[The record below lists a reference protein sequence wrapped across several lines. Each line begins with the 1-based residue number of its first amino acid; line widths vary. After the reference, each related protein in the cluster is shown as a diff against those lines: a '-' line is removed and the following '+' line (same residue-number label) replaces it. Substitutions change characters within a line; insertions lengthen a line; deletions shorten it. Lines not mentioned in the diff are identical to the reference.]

1 MTSQGNKQSQPYKTE
16 FSLAI
21 DGMTCASCVGRVE
34 RALRALPNIHS
45 ANVNL
50 ATARADIS
58 YLGDP
63 DLPTTIAA
71 VRAAGYEVV
80 TEILILG
87 IKGMTC
93 ASCVG
98 RVERALAAV
107 PGVVSANVNLA
118 TGRAQATV
126 VRGISEADLVLAVE
140 RTGYEGALIRD
151 DALALSDHE
160 AEQRTAERNRHK
172 QALGYAVLLTLPVFA
187 LEMGTHLVPGMHE
200 WLLRTMGQ
208 QVSWVLQFALTAI
221 VLMGPG
227 GRFFQKGIPG
237 LLRGS
242 PDMNSMVAVGTGAAF
257 AYSAVAT
264 FAPSVLP
271 TGTVNVYYEA
281 AAVIVTL
288 ILLGRFL
295 EEQAKGRTSE
305 AIKRLVGLQPKIAR
319 VVRNGQTIDVPIAAV
334 RVGDLID
341 VRPGERLP
349 VDGEVVDGTSFI
361 DESMVSGEAMP
372 VEKRI
377 GSPLIGGT
385 VNQNGA
391 LTFRTT
397 KIGSETVLAQ
407 IIRMVEQAQGAKL
420 PIQAI
425 VDRITQ
431 WFVPAVMAAAVLT
444 FLVWLV
450 FGPSPALSFALV
462 NAVAVLII
470 ACPCAMGLAT
480 PTSIMVGTGRAAEM
494 GILFRKGEA
503 LQRLRDAKVVALD
516 KTGTLTTGK
525 PELSD
530 LIVCEGF
537 ERQAVLANVAAVEAK
552 SEHPIARAIV
562 TAAAAQ
568 GIVPGR
574 LEGFESVT
582 GLGARAVVDGIRVE
596 IGADRFMET
605 LGLDVSIFAAT
616 AKRLGD
622 EGKTPLFAAIGGK
635 LAAIIAVSGQIKA
648 TTPAAIR
655 AMHAMGLK
663 VAMITGDNRRT
674 ALAIARQ
681 LGIDEVIAEVL
692 PAGKVDALK
701 QLRAKH
707 GTLAFVGDGIN
718 DAPALAEADVGLA
731 IGTGTDIAIEAADV
745 VLMSGDLAGVA
756 RAIALSK
763 ATLRNIRQ
771 NLFWAFA
778 YNVALIPVAAGIL
791 YPINGTLLSPM
802 LAAGAMALSSV
813 FVLGNALRLKR
824 FSPPS
829 TIQRKV
835 NRNDRPVSP
844 SIPTTQ
850 PALAE

>member
-1 MTSQGNKQSQPYKTE
+1 MTFQENTHSQADATRL
-16 FSLAI
+16 SLTI
-21 DGMTCASCVGRVE
+21 NGMSCASCVGRVE
-34 RALRALPNIHS
+34 RALKALPNIRTAS
-45 ANVNL
+45 VNL
-50 ATARADIS
+50 ATARADMA
-58 YLGDP
+58 YVGDL
-63 DLPTTIAA
+63 DLPVVLAA
-71 VRAAGYEVV
+71 VSKAGYAVA
-80 TEILILG
+80 TETRDLG

-98 RVERALAAV
+98 RVERALLAV
-107 PGVVSANVNLA
+107 PGVISASVNLA
-118 TGRAQATV
+118 TGRAQVMAV
-126 VRGISEADLVLAVE
+126 PGISDADLLLAVE
-140 RTGYEGALIRD
+140 RAGYEAMIILD
-151 DALALSDHE
+151 DALASADDE
-160 AEQRTAERNRHK
+160 AAQQAAERNQLKR
-172 QALGYAVLLTLPVFA
+172 ALGFAALLTLPVVA
-187 LEMGTHLVPGMHE
+187 LEMGTHFVPGMHE
-200 WLLRTMGQ
+200 WLLRTVGQ
-208 QVSWVLQFALTAI
+208 QVSWVLQFVLTAL
-221 VLMGPG
+221 VLAGPG
-227 GRFFQKGIPG
+227 WRFFKKGVPG

-257 AYSAVAT
+257 AYSVVAT
-264 FAPSVLP
+264 FAPGVLP

-295 EEQAKGRTSE
+295 EVQAKGRTSE
-305 AIKRLVGLQPKIAR
+305 AIKRLVGLQPKTAR
-319 VVRNGQTIDVPIAAV
+319 VVRNGQMLEVPIDSV

-349 VDGEVVDGTSFI
+349 VDGEVVEGTSFV
-361 DESMVSGEAMP
+361 DESMISGEAMP

-377 GSPLIGGT
+377 GSQLVGGT

-391 LTFRTT
+391 ITFRTT
-397 KIGSETVLAQ
+397 KIGRDTLLAQ

-425 VDRITQ
+425 VDRITL
-431 WFVPAVMAAAVLT
+431 WFVPAVMTAAVLT
-444 FLVWLV
+444 FFVWLV

-503 LQRLRDAKVVALD
+503 LQRLRDAKVVAVD

-530 LIVCEGF
+530 LIVGEGF
-537 ERQAVLANVAAVEAK
+537 ERHAVLASVAAVEAK

-562 TAAAAQ
+562 AAAMAE
-568 GIVPGR
+568 GISLGR

-582 GLGARAVVDGIRVE
+582 GQGVRAVVDGVCVE
-596 IGADRFMET
+596 IGADRFMEK
-605 LGLDVSIFAAT
+605 LGLDVSIFAAP
-616 AKRLGD
+616 ARRLGD
-622 EGKTPLFAAIGGK
+622 EGKTPLYAAIGGT
-635 LAAIIAVSGQIKA
+635 LAAIIAVSDQIKE
-648 TTPAAIR
+648 TTPAAIQ
-655 AMHAMGLK
+655 AMHAMGLR

-674 ALAIARQ
+674 AEAIARQ

-701 QLRAKH
+701 RLRNDH
-707 GTLAFVGDGIN
+707 GTVAFVGDGIN
-718 DAPALAEADVGLA
+718 DAPALAEADIGLA

-745 VLMSGDLAGVA
+745 ILMSGDLMGVSTA
-756 RAIALSK
+756 TALSR
-763 ATLRNIRQ
+763 ATLRNISQ

-791 YPINGTLLSPM
+791 YPINGSLFSPM

-829 TIQRKV
+829 TIQRV
-835 NRNDRPVSP
+835 ANWTDRRVSP
-844 SIPTTQ
+844 SMPTTQ
-850 PALAE
+850 RALAE